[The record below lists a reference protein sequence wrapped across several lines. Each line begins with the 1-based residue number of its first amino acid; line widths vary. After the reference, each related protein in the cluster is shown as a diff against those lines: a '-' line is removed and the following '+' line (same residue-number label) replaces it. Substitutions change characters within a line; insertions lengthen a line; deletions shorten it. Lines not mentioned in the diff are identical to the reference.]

1 MGHSLIT
8 NHFFQSMLFNLA
20 MLDRAH
26 PFRWRGRPLRGQA
39 NKAQQ
44 PRGLT
49 GVICQAPSVCRW
61 WSHRWIYP
69 KVNGDSPHRPW
80 ARHSDYRPSLRV
92 ALIDVACVYLFTMP
106 LNLWIQRNV
115 GRRGTTLGAERE
127 RERVLHGLI
136 YAMLCRAIERQHRW
150 RVWDETARW
159 GGGCG
164 FALGS
169 EGRLDES
176 HAFLTLG
183 AVHHAIRITNTQQKG
198 WEERFR
204 HTGENRMYF
213 RHNNVEPIG
222 DARWWTCI
230 PALPH
235 PWWRAIPSRDN
246 HWDSSGSDS
255 LFHLIPIQPT

>member
-44 PRGLT
+44 PCGLT
-49 GVICQAPSVCRW
+49 GVICQAPPACRW

-69 KVNGDSPHRPW
+69 KVNGDSPRRPR

-106 LNLWIQRNV
+106 LNLWIQCNM
-115 GRRGTTLGAERE
+115 GRRGTTLGDERE

-150 RVWDETARW
+150 RVWDEIARW

-169 EGRLDES
+169 EGR
-176 HAFLTLG
+176 
-183 AVHHAIRITNTQQKG
+183 
-198 WEERFR
+198 
-204 HTGENRMYF
+204 
-213 RHNNVEPIG
+213 
-222 DARWWTCI
+222 
-230 PALPH
+230 
-235 PWWRAIPSRDN
+235 
-246 HWDSSGSDS
+246 
-255 LFHLIPIQPT
+255 